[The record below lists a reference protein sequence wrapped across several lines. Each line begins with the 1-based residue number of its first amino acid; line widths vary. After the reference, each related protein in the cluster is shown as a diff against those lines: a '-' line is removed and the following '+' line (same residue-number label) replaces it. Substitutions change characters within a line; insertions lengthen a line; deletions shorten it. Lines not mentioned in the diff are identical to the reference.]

1 LPKAALDE
9 VGLESYFQV
18 RTVIVCL
25 CHAVRDRE
33 LDRAIADGAETVA
46 EVGEQCGAGT
56 GCGACIPEIEERL
69 ENAGRA
75 CDRGG
80 SGDCPRTLVSVR
92 SRNLTEP
99 RDAA

>member
-1 LPKAALDE
+1 M
-9 VGLESYFQV
+9 
-18 RTVIVCL
+18 IVCL

-33 LDRAIADGAETVA
+33 LDAAIAEGADSVED
-46 EVGEQCGAGT
+46 VGRECGAGT

-69 ENAGRA
+69 GQAGRA

-80 SGDCPRTLVSVR
+80 AGDCPRSLHSVR